1 MDSTDKSEV
10 SKTKAEIIAD
20 IDVAMGGH
28 VAEKMFIGSDK
39 ITSGCGSDLVGA
51 TNLATGMVRKFGMC
65 GE

>member
-20 IDVAMGGH
+20 
-28 VAEKMFIGSDK
+28 KMFIGSDK